1 MKNSTAKKLKQVPE
15 GYLII
20 GVDPHKKKHAVVVMT
35 QGAIVQSKLKF
46 NNSRSGF
53 EEVLQRARAEMLKT
67 DSKGVIFA
75 IETASHYWRNLA
87 YFLDDHGI
95 PFRLVNPFTLK
106 RRREGEDINRRKNDF
121 RDAEMAAELLRT
133 GKFTSTRLL
142 YGVYAQLRATYNTYR
157 RLVKE
162 RTRCTNL
169 LKGLLDGL
177 FPEFTQVFKNPCGK
191 TALTMLSLCAVP
203 EFIAGMKLEDFVDSI
218 RKEFKGRAP
227 KVQKLHAIHS
237 IAGTSIGIGAAA
249 ESVSAELSLLV
260 QRIRLNRE
268 QIERTEN
275 VLVSLVNSI
284 GDSRY
289 LLSIRGLSYITVAG
303 LLAELGPLSYYQN
316 AKQLIKMAGTN
327 PTESESAGKRGSRTP
342 MSKKGRPGLRWCIWT
357 AALSL
362 LRHNPDFRYW
372 AEQRQE
378 RPVQSHPLKKREVIG
393 ATANRLLRLAYALVR
408 KQVLYQVP
416 QMTGVTA

>member
-1 MKNSTAKKLKQVPE
+1 MKNSTARKLRQVPE
-15 GYLII
+15 AYLIM
-20 GVDPHKKKHAVVVMT
+20 GVDPHKKKHAAVVMT
-35 QGAIVQSKLKF
+35 QDAIVQAKF
-46 NNSRSGF
+46 KFTNSRDGF
-53 EEVLQRARAEMLKT
+53 EEVLPRARVEMLKT
-67 DSKGVIFA
+67 GSKGVIFA

-133 GKFTSTRLL
+133 GKFTETKLP
-142 YGVYAQLRATYNTYR
+142 YGIYAQLRATYNAYR

-162 RTRCTNL
+162 RTRYTNL

-177 FPEFTQVFKNPCGK
+177 FPEFSQVFKNPCGK

-203 EFIAGMKLEDFVDSI
+203 EVIARMKLEDFVGSI
-218 RKEFKGRAP
+218 RKEFQGRAP

-249 ESVSAELSLLV
+249 ESVSTEVSLLV
-260 QRIRLNRE
+260 QRIRLNAE
-268 QIERTEN
+268 QIEKTEDI
-275 VLVSLVNSI
+275 LVSLVNSI

-303 LLAELGPLSYYQN
+303 LLAELGPLSSYQS
-316 AKQLIKMAGTN
+316 ARQLIKMAGTN
-327 PTESESAGKRGSRTP
+327 PTESESAGKQGSRTP
-342 MSKKGRPGLRWCIWT
+342 MSKKGRPGLRWCIWA

-362 LRHNPDFRYW
+362 LRHNPDFHYW

-378 RPVQSHPLKKREVIG
+378 RPAYAHPLKKREAIG
-393 ATANRLLRLAYALVR
+393 AAANRLLRLAYALVR
-408 KQVLYQVP
+408 KQILYQTP
-416 QMTGVTA
+416 QMVKVTA

>member
-35 QGAIVQSKLKF
+35 QDAIVQTKFKF
-46 NNSRSGF
+46 NNSRNGF
-53 EEVLQRARAEMLKT
+53 EEVLQRVRVEMLKT
-67 DSKGVIFA
+67 GSKGVIFA

-87 YFLDDHGI
+87 YFLDGHGV

-142 YGVYAQLRATYNTYR
+142 YGVYAQLRATYNAYR

-162 RTRCTNL
+162 RTRHTNL

-249 ESVSAELSLLV
+249 ESVSVELSLLV
-260 QRIRLNRE
+260 QRIRLNTE
-268 QIERTEN
+268 QIERIEGI
-275 VLVSLVNSI
+275 LVKLVDSI

-316 AKQLIKMAGTN
+316 ARQLIKMAGTN
-327 PTESESAGKRGSRTP
+327 PIESESAGKRGSRTP
-342 MSKKGRPGLRWCIWT
+342 MSKKGRPGLRWCIWA

-362 LRHNPDFRYW
+362 LRHNPDFHYW
-372 AEQRQE
+372 AKQRQE
-378 RPVQSHPLKKREVIG
+378 RPAHAHPLRKREVIG
-393 ATANRLLRLAYALVR
+393 ATANRLLRLAYVLVR
-408 KQVLYQVP
+408 KQILYQVP
-416 QMTGVTA
+416 QMAEVTA

>member
-1 MKNSTAKKLKQVPE
+1 MKNSTARKLKQIPE
-15 GYLII
+15 RYLII

-35 QGAIVQSKLKF
+35 QDAIVQMKF
-46 NNSRSGF
+46 KFTNSRDGF
-53 EEVLQRARAEMLKT
+53 EEVLQQARAEMLRT
-67 DSKGVIFA
+67 GSRGVIFG

-133 GKFTSTRLL
+133 GKFTNTRLL
-142 YGVYAQLRATYNTYR
+142 YGVYAQLRATYNAYR

-162 RTRCTNL
+162 RTRYTNL

-191 TALTMLSLCAVP
+191 TALTVLSLCAMP
-203 EFIAGMKLEDFVDSI
+203 EVIAGMKLEDFVDSI
-218 RKEFKGRAP
+218 QTQFRGRAP
-227 KVQKLHAIHS
+227 RVQKLHAIHS
-237 IAGTSIGIGAAA
+237 IARTSIGIGAAA
-249 ESVSAELSLLV
+249 EVVSVELSLLA
-260 QRIRLNRE
+260 QRIHLNAE
-268 QIERTEN
+268 QIQKTEDI
-275 VLVSLVNSI
+275 LVSLVNSI
-284 GDSRY
+284 EDSRY

-303 LLAELGPLSYYQN
+303 LLAELGPLSSYQN
-316 AKQLIKMAGTN
+316 ARQLIKMAGTN

-342 MSKKGRPGLRWCIWT
+342 MSKKGRSGLRWCIWT

-362 LRHNPDFRYW
+362 LRHNPDFHCW
-372 AEQRQE
+372 AEQRLE
-378 RPVQSHPLKKREVIG
+378 RPVTAHPLKKREVIG
-393 ATANRLLRLAYALVR
+393 AAANKLLRLAYALVR
-408 KQVLYQVP
+408 KQTMYKVP
-416 QMTGVTA
+416 ALAEVTV